1 MGLFKTK
8 AEKEFDKKMAI
19 KKTINEMN
27 KQIEKLE
34 KSEQYFLDVAKKA
47 KEQNLPSQLTLAI
60 NALKSTIAQKKKV
73 QEMLLNF
80 QIMTQT
86 KDMLL
91 TTSEF
96 LKGMGS
102 LSKDMAKL
110 CNDKEFAKVSV
121 QFEQAMMATEAQTER
136 VETFLENS
144 KDSFQNLTK
153 IEDGG
158 KVKDE
163 DIYAIL
169 DAQTGAESTG
179 NEELDEIGKKL
190 KEKLGE

>member
-110 CNDKEFAKVSV
+110 CNISCVYFRRIFANAFGLSPIKYV
-121 QFEQAMMATEAQTER
+121 
-136 VETFLENS
+136 N
-144 KDSFQNLTK
+144 NLK
-153 IEDGG
+153 IERA
-158 KVKDE
+158 K
-163 DIYAIL
+163 
-169 DAQTGAESTG
+169 
-179 NEELDEIGKKL
+179 ELLRSRLYSVTEVCEIAGFSDPAYFCRLFKK
-190 KEKLGE
+190 EVGVTPSEFCD

>member
-1 MGLFKTK
+1 MFKSKQTK
-8 AEKEFDKKMAI
+8 ELEKKMAI

-27 KQIEKLE
+27 KQINKLE
-34 KSEQYFLDVAKKA
+34 ESEKYFLDLAKKA
-47 KEQNLPSQLTLAI
+47 KTQGLDSQLVIAI

-102 LSKDMAKL
+102 LSKDMSKL
-110 CNDKEFAKVSV
+110 CNDKEFSKISKEF
-121 QFEQAMMATEAQTER
+121 QIAMMNTEKQTQRLEMFLDESKDTFTNLTE
-136 VETFLENS
+136 VET
-144 KDSFQNLTK
+144 
-153 IEDGG
+153 GG
-158 KVKDE
+158 TIKDE
-163 DIYAIL
+163 DIHAIIDQEVL
-169 DAQTGAESTG
+169 NKTTEEDDDIDAISEM
-179 NEELDEIGKKL
+179 LKKKL
-190 KEKLGE
+190 EE

>member
-121 QFEQAMMATEAQTER
+121 QFEQAMIATEAQTER

-179 NEELDEIGKKL
+179 SEEIDEIGKKL

>member
-1 MGLFKTK
+1 MGLFKSK

-110 CNDKEFAKVSV
+110 CNDKEFNKVSV

-169 DAQTGAESTG
+169 DAETNAEATG
-179 NEELDEIGKKL
+179 NEELDDIQKKL